1 VAFYADLH
9 IHSKY
14 SRATSKECDL
24 EHLAVW
30 GAKKGLAVVGT
41 GDFTHPAWRAEIRD
55 KLIPAEPGLYLLRP
69 ELAREVATR
78 LPGPCRRAVRFQLTV
93 EISTI
98 YKKGERTRKVHH
110 VVCVPDLDTAER
122 LVARL
127 ARIGNLASDGR
138 PILGLDSRNLLEIVL
153 ESGEASYLIPAH
165 VWTPWFA
172 ALGSRSGFDS
182 IDECYGDLANHI
194 FAIETGLS
202 SDPPMNWR
210 VSSLDRFR
218 LVSNSDAHSPNRLAR
233 EACCFTTAVDY
244 HDMLQAM
251 VTGNGFAGTVEFF
264 PEEGKY
270 HLDGHRHC
278 GVRLTPEETAAAG
291 GRCPT
296 CGKEVTVGV
305 LHRVAAL
312 ADRPEGGQRAR
323 VDPFRSLVALPEIVA
338 EIEGVGSGSKR
349 VAHAYEGLLARLGP
363 ELHILEQAPLEEVR
377 AAGSDL
383 LCEAI
388 TRLRA
393 GRVTR
398 EAGYDG
404 EYGRI
409 RLFSDGE
416 LANARQ
422 VGVLFPEVAS
432 KPSTDPAT
440 SSPSPCGTGTGGGDG
455 RERLPA
461 RETAPPAHPDPLPRG
476 ERALDSPASAPNPA
490 PQAALLPLVADERPE
505 YGPRPVA
512 RRRAPA
518 APLAGLDRD
527 QAKAAAI
534 VDGPLLILAGP
545 GTGKTRTLTHRV
557 AYLVRQ
563 RGVAPEQCL
572 AITFTRRAAEEMTR
586 RLARL
591 LPETAARL
599 TVTTFHGLGLQL
611 LRAHGERLGLADGF
625 RVASEA
631 ERRTALAADLEIS
644 ERLAQ
649 RRLADL
655 SRCKRTGDRPAPGSE
670 LATACSGYAALLA
683 ERGWVDFDDLVC
695 RAVDLLEA
703 NTDLADHYRDRFRWI
718 AIDEY
723 QDIDAQQYR
732 LVRLLAPPDGNLCA
746 IGDPDQAI
754 YSFRGADVGFFLRFQ
769 QDYPQAATVH
779 LTRNY
784 RSSATIVE
792 AAGQV
797 IAPTTLVADR
807 TLAAVATDTT
817 RLTLH
822 AAATEQAEA
831 EFVVASLERLLG
843 GHTFFSLDSGRS
855 RGGEDHGYGF
865 ADFAVLYRTE
875 AVGDTVAAALAR
887 SGLPFA
893 RRAPTPLAEVAG
905 VAELLAAVAGPAEEG
920 SLADRLRTAARRLAT
935 PEAEHALALLLPVA
949 GPCGHDLD
957 RLRSELALATELDIP
972 PADRISLLTL
982 HAAKG
987 LEFPVVFIVGC
998 EDGLLPLRWGGNA
1011 VDVAEERR
1019 LFFVGLT
1026 RARERLILT
1035 RAKMRSRLGQLR
1047 PVEGSPFLREIE
1059 ERLVDREVPRPARAP
1074 DPQLELA
1081 L

>member
-9 IHSKY
+9 VHSKY

-69 ELAREVATR
+69 ELAREVAAR
-78 LPGPCRRAVRFQLTV
+78 LPAACRRPVRFQLTV
-93 EISTI
+93 EIATI
-98 YKKGERTRKVHH
+98 YKQGERTRKVHH

-127 ARIGNLASDGR
+127 ARIGNLAADGR

-153 ESGEASYLIPAH
+153 ASGEASYLIPAH

-218 LVSNSDAHSPNRLAR
+218 LVSNSDAHSPHRLGR
-233 EACCFTTAVDY
+233 EACGFTTPVNY
-244 HDMLQAM
+244 YDMLQAM
-251 VTGNGFAGTVEFF
+251 VTGNGFAGTIEFF

-270 HLDGHRHC
+270 HLDGHRNC
-278 GVRLTPEETAAAG
+278 GVSLTPEETAAAG
-291 GRCPT
+291 GRCPA

-312 ADRPEGGQRAR
+312 ADRPAGGQPAR
-323 VDPFRSLVALPEIVA
+323 VDPFRRLVALPEIVA
-338 EIEGVGSGSKR
+338 EIKGVGSGSKR

-363 ELHILEQAPLEEVR
+363 ELYLLEQAPLEEVR

-383 LCEAI
+383 LAEAI
-388 TRLRA
+388 ARMRA
-393 GRVTR
+393 GRVTAS
-398 EAGYDG
+398 AGYDG

-409 RLFSDGE
+409 RLFTDGE
-416 LANARQ
+416 LARATQ
-422 VGVLFPEVAS
+422 VGVLFPETAS
-432 KPSTDPAT
+432 VPSTRPAT
-440 SSPSPCGTGTGGGDG
+440 SPPSPRGRGTGGGG
-455 RERLPA
+455 HGVPAGAPVLP
-461 RETAPPAHPDPLPRG
+461 PHPGPLPRG
-476 ERALDSPASAPNPA
+476 ERELGSNGSAPSPA
-490 PQAALLPLVADERPE
+490 PQAALPLETE
-505 YGPRPVA
+505 GPPVRGRGKGA
-512 RRRAPA
+512 RKPSPAP
-518 APLAGLDRD
+518 PLAGLDRD
-527 QAKAAAI
+527 QARAAAI
-534 VDGPLLILAGP
+534 GAGPLLILAGP
-545 GTGKTRTLTHRV
+545 GTGKTRTLTHRF

-572 AITFTRRAAEEMTR
+572 AITFTRRAADEMAG

-591 LPETAARL
+591 LPEAADRL
-599 TVTTFHGLGLQL
+599 TVTTFHGLGLAL
-611 LRAHGERLGLADGF
+611 LRAHGEQLGLADGF
-625 RVASEA
+625 VVAGEA
-631 ERRTALAADLEIS
+631 QRCAALAAALGIP
-644 ERLAQ
+644 ERLAE

-655 SRCKRTGDRPAPGSE
+655 ARCKRTGERPAPGSE
-670 LATACSGYAALLA
+670 LAIAGDTYAALLA
-683 ERGWVDFDDLVC
+683 ERGWVDFDDLVA
-695 RAVDLLEA
+695 RAVALLEA
-703 NTDLADHYRDRFRWI
+703 SPDLVAHYRDRFRWI

-732 LVRLLAPPDGNLCA
+732 LVRLLAPADGNLCA

-754 YSFRGADVGFFLRFQ
+754 YSFRGADVGLFLRFRE
-769 QDYPQAATVH
+769 DYPQATTVH

-784 RSSATIVE
+784 RSTATIV
-792 AAGQV
+792 AAARQV
-797 IAPTTLVADR
+797 IAPTSLVAER
-807 TLAAVATDTT
+807 ACAAVAGDAT

-831 EFVVASLERLLG
+831 EFVVAGLERLLG
-843 GHTFFSLDSGRS
+843 GHTFFSLDSGRA
-855 RGGEDHGYGF
+855 RGGEGGGYGL

-887 SGLPFA
+887 SGLPFQ
-893 RRAPTPLAEVAG
+893 RRAPIPLAELPG
-905 VAELLAAVAGPAEEG
+905 VAELMAAVAGPAGEG
-920 SLADRLRTAARRLAT
+920 PLADRLRAAARRLAT
-935 PEAEHALALLLPVA
+935 PEVEHALTLLLPVA
-949 GPCGHDLD
+949 GPCGNDLD
-957 RLRSELALATELDIP
+957 ALRSDLALATELDVP
-972 PADRISLLTL
+972 AADRITLLTL
-982 HAAKG
+982 HGAKG
-987 LEFPVVFIVGC
+987 LEFPVVFITGC
-998 EDGLLPLRWGGNA
+998 EDGLLPLRWGGRA

-1035 RAKMRSRLGQLR
+1035 RAQMRTRFGQPR
-1047 PVEGSPFLREIE
+1047 PVAASPFLQEIE
-1059 ERLVDREVPRPARAP
+1059 ERLVDREAPRPARTP